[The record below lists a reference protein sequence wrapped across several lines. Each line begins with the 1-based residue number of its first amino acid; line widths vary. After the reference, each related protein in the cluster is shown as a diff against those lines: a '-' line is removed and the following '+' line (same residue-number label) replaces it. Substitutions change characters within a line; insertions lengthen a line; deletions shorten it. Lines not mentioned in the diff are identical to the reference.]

1 MSNDQPAYICVDCKK
16 NPAAPDKNM
25 CEKCYNT
32 VARMVGAEP
41 LGSKADKGEYVGQT
55 KEEREQMILDTYHTM
70 LNKPLG
76 TKADKGKLR
85 WSLLPIGVM
94 RDIVAVL
101 EFGAQKYS
109 VGNWQHVDEP
119 GRRYYDAAMR
129 HIDARA
135 DGEKNDPDSG
145 LPHLAHA
152 IASLMFLMWFDAK
165 GKC

>member
-1 MSNDQPAYICVDCKK
+1 MSEPKK
-16 NPAAPDKNM
+16 PCPGCGKYRIADEANL
-25 CEKCYNT
+25 CYNCANGIT
-32 VARMVGAEP
+32 HVP
-41 LGSKADKGEYVGQT
+41 LGVTLGAKPIWVCGGCGDKHKFQHEADACC
-55 KEEREQMILDTYHTM
+55 RA
-70 LNKPLG
+70 PFG
-76 TKADKGKLR
+76 TKADKGKPR

-94 RDIVAVL
+94 RDIIAVL
-101 EFGAQKYS
+101 EHGAVKYS

-152 IASLMFLMWFDAK
+152 IASLMFLMWFEAK

>member
-1 MSNDQPAYICVDCKK
+1 MGNDKAIETANHIREWVRDTMS
-16 NPAAPDKNM
+16 
-25 CEKCYNT
+25 
-32 VARMVGAEP
+32 
-41 LGSKADKGEYVGQT
+41 
-55 KEEREQMILDTYHTM
+55 KEEREAFNLKAYHSISDQMGVPVESKTI
-70 LNKPLG
+70 G
-76 TKADKGKLR
+76 TKADKGKPR

-94 RDIVAVL
+94 RDIIAVL
-101 EFGAQKYS
+101 EHGAVKYS

-152 IASLMFLMWFDAK
+152 IASLMFLMWFEAK